1 MKTILD
7 NLINGN
13 LTEARKGA
21 QGKHISRPQIARC
34 LVAWYGY
41 SVRKAQLAAN
51 YLKTG
56 SGFQAYCD
64 AN

>member
-13 LTEARKGA
+13 LAEARKGA
-21 QGKHISRPQIARC
+21 QAKHLSRPQIARR
-34 LVAWYGY
+34 LVASYGH
-41 SVRKAQLAAN
+41 SVRKAQLAAA

-56 SGFQAYCD
+56 NGFQAYCD
-64 AN
+64 CN